1 MAEYSAKW
9 KKSFEK
15 KFSKALSQIREL
27 EQEYKEMV
35 ETNPDEWDL
44 NYLYV
49 DNGTLEYDS
58 PSDLTIY
65 HYDGAEEGSKEYV
78 EIGVSGSKASSYAF
92 KFYSLQELI
101 DFRNKLI
108 ESIDK
113 FGRVPE
119 ETKNVISD
127 DCEDE
132 EGWEDNEETEYT
144 IQASRT
150 CVQSWT
156 HTVMARSSCEAYRK
170 VQEDPDGSTHDENDD
185 LDQYGEIDYEI
196 I

>member
-49 DNGTLEYDS
+49 D
-58 PSDLTIY
+58 
-65 HYDGAEEGSKEYV
+65 
-78 EIGVSGSKASSYAF
+78 
-92 KFYSLQELI
+92 
-101 DFRNKLI
+101 
-108 ESIDK
+108 
-113 FGRVPE
+113 
-119 ETKNVISD
+119 
-127 DCEDE
+127 
-132 EGWEDNEETEYT
+132 
-144 IQASRT
+144 
-150 CVQSWT
+150 
-156 HTVMARSSCEAYRK
+156 
-170 VQEDPDGSTHDENDD
+170 
-185 LDQYGEIDYEI
+185 EI